1 MIGGR
6 RSVESTPSD
15 ELLGDVLEL
24 GFDIPKAGK
33 YKVFLS
39 GMKGDIFSNVKM
51 GINGEGSPAEG
62 AFKLAEAEG
71 WNAHVAHVNDFE
83 LGVFDLKTKG
93 KVYWV
98 NGSDTAKNILKVRLQ
113 IVSDP
118 QLQKNYFQ
126 ES

>member
-6 RSVESTPSD
+6 RSGEATPSD

-51 GINGEGSPAEG
+51 GVNGVDSPVVG

-71 WNAHVAHVNDFE
+71 WNAHVAHVEGFE
-83 LGVFDLKTKG
+83 LGVFDLKAKG
-93 KVYWV
+93 NV
-98 NGSDTAKNILKVRLQ
+98 LKVESLP
-113 IVSDP
+113 SDNLP
-118 QLQKNYFQ
+118 SHLFALDCLVVVPV
-126 ES
+126 E